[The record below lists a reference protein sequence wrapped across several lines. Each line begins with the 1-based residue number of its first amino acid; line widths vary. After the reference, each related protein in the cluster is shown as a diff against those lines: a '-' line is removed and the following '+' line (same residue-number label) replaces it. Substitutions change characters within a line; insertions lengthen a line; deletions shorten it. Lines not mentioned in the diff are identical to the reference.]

1 MPPKPKTQQQQC
13 QKVICNRHC
22 TAIGIMMINVK
33 AATRVKKKKLIAI
46 IKNKR
51 KQRTK
56 TIQNWPTWNFN
67 LFSIVVFF
75 LVSILN
81 VWIRVLF
88 SLSSL
93 FAQVSCF
100 LFGTEIEFV
109 LWMEWRKN
117 GYICSHWMRLKFMVM
132 WNVQFMPYNKM
143 STIKFCVWTQR
154 LGKVWVNARVYV
166 GYCLGKRA
174 IHEFHTH
181 FYAENGYLY

>member
-56 TIQNWPTWNFN
+56 IIQNWPTWNFN

-75 LVSILN
+75 FFWLVFWMYGYAFCSLSPP
-81 VWIRVLF
+81 F
-88 SLSSL
+88 SLKFLAFCSVLKLNSCCEWSGEKMVIFAAIECAWSL
-93 FAQVSCF
+93 WLCEMYNLCHIIKWVQLNFAY
-100 LFGTEIEFV
+100 GP
-109 LWMEWRKN
+109 N
-117 GYICSHWMRLKFMVM
+117 D
-132 WNVQFMPYNKM
+132 
-143 STIKFCVWTQR
+143 
-154 LGKVWVNARVYV
+154 
-166 GYCLGKRA
+166 
-174 IHEFHTH
+174 
-181 FYAENGYLY
+181 